1 MDLNI
6 FKAPK
11 TLLIMLLVVLIA
23 ILFFLSPIA
32 QDQSYHNFADA
43 RSIFTVP
50 NMWNVLSNV
59 PFVLVGVW
67 GLLACIKMPNKYFIL
82 FFIGFFLTG
91 FGSAYYHWAPSNA
104 TLVWDR
110 LPMTI
115 AFMAF
120 FSFILSVHISKNLGR
135 YLLWPLLALG
145 VFSIFYWD
153 YTESLNQGDLRLYAG
168 IQFIPIILIP
178 CVVKLFPSKKY
189 VQKYLWLL
197 VLAYVAAKFFENFD
211 AAIYQLIPMSG
222 HAIKH
227 VVASLAGVAFVY
239 LMKSYNSG
247 KPGIKE

>member
-1 MDLNI
+1 MNI
-6 FKAPK
+6 FKTPK
-11 TLLIMLLVVLIA
+11 TLLIMLLVVLVA
-23 ILFFLSPIA
+23 ILFFLPPMA
-32 QDQSYHNFADA
+32 QDQNYHNFADG

-67 GLLACIKMPNKYFIL
+67 GLFSCIKAPNEYFIL

-120 FSFILSVHISKNLGR
+120 FSFILSVHINKNLGR

-145 VFSIFYWD
+145 AFSIFYWD
-153 YTESLNQGDLRLYAG
+153 YTESLNQGDLRLYVG

-178 CVVKLFPSKKY
+178 CVVKLFPSKNY
-189 VQKYLWLL
+189 AQKYLWIL
-197 VLAYVAAKFFENFD
+197 VLAYVAAKIFENFD

-227 VVASLAGVAFVY
+227 VVASFAGVAFVY
-239 LMKSYNSG
+239 LMRSYNENKFG
-247 KPGIKE
+247 VKK

>member
-11 TLLIMLLVVLIA
+11 TLLIMLLAVLIA

-67 GLLACIKMPNKYFIL
+67 GFLACIKMPNKYFIL

-120 FSFILSVHISKNLGR
+120 FSFILSVHISENLGR
-135 YLLWPLLALG
+135 YLLLPLLALG
-145 VFSIFYWD
+145 IFSIFYWD

-189 VQKYLWLL
+189 AQKYLWFL
-197 VLAYVAAKFFENFD
+197 VLAYVAAKLFEHFD
-211 AAIYQLIPMSG
+211 AAIYQLILMSG

-239 LMKSYNSG
+239 LMKSYDSG
-247 KPGIKE
+247 ELGMKE